1 MKQIWSPWRLEY
13 IEQSQ
18 KNKSKNQC
26 FLCISKTKKKVINFV
41 LYQGKYS
48 FIILNRFPYNA
59 GHLMVVPYR
68 HVGFIEKLT
77 TQETTE
83 MFALVQKSIMVLRK
97 VLKPDGFN
105 IGANIGKIAGAGVPG
120 HIHLHVVPRWSG
132 DTNFMPV
139 VGDIKIINDTLNRIY
154 NKLKKQLELMEE

>member
-18 KNKSKNQC
+18 KDKSKNQC
-26 FLCISKTKKKVINFV
+26 FLCINKTKKKMNNFV
-41 LYQGKYS
+41 LYRGKYS

-59 GHLMVVPYR
+59 GHLMVVPLR
-68 HVGFIEKLT
+68 HIGAIEKLT
-77 TQETTE
+77 AQETSE
-83 MFALVQKSIMVLRK
+83 MFSLVQKSVVVLKK
-97 VLKPDGFN
+97 VFKPDGFN
-105 IGANIGKIAGAGVPG
+105 IGANIGKVAGAGVPG

-139 VGDIKIINDTLNRIY
+139 VGDTKIINDSLNRIY
-154 NKLKKQLELMEE
+154 NKLKKQLDSMGK

>member
-1 MKQIWSPWRLEY
+1 
-13 IEQSQ
+13 
-18 KNKSKNQC
+18 
-26 FLCISKTKKKVINFV
+26 
-41 LYQGKYS
+41 
-48 FIILNRFPYNA
+48 
-59 GHLMVVPYR
+59 MVVPYR

-83 MFALVQKSIMVLRK
+83 MFASVQKSIMVLRK